1 MLKKEIQK
9 NKAELAIHILI
20 SFVIGVYP
28 LLLFEFN
35 IGSFRIQH
43 LILVICALGVLLYCF
58 LLIKSGEWSFYFCR
72 NRLGFAIAVLT
83 LYAFIKI
90 IYKIIITNEKNL
102 VSYEYEMTILA
113 LSALFFLILSKPE
126 LKVHYFDI
134 LCYSALVIFALLLM
148 KYFCGDGADAVAA
161 VLMKDKEGIASYT
174 ILVCIVGLWQ
184 YLKCK
189 DRFRSFFYIGVLV
202 IGFLVLFV
210 NQNRVSIWIMAMVFL
225 AVPII
230 QRPTAELVKKDMQ
243 MFFVFLFMLCNMSLL
258 TNYTKLLLVDI
269 YYDLEQSVYLELLA
283 AIGGVFFFKYWDRIP
298 EGADLRRL
306 VMRKMRRGYQFLLKL
321 LSIIFIGILLGGNCW
336 SSLTDGFGV
345 AAVKGFAV
353 PLITEVYQ
361 GKSAFYLCFGQFG
374 VFGSLLILIVCV
386 FLIAELRKN
395 YRLDKPATGLLT
407 LVASVF
413 LMQLLFWKVSISV
426 LPIYWIFTVLA
437 VSYKEEKEK
446 VSISKIKFE

>member
-58 LLIKSGEWSFYFCR
+58 LLIRSGEWSLHFCR

-83 LYAFIKI
+83 LYVFIKM

-113 LSALFFLILSKPE
+113 LSALFFLIISKPE
-126 LKVHYFDI
+126 LKVYYFDI
-134 LCYSALVIFALLLM
+134 LCYSALVVFALLLM

-189 DRFRSFFYIGVLV
+189 DRLRSFFYIGVLV

-210 NQNRVSIWIMAMVFL
+210 NQNRVSIWIMTMVFL
-225 AVPII
+225 AIPII
-230 QRPTAELVKKDMQ
+230 YRPTAELVKKDMQ
-243 MFFVFLFMLCNMSLL
+243 MLFVFLFMLCNMSLL

-269 YYDLEQSVYLELLA
+269 HYDLEQSVYLELLA

-298 EGADLRRL
+298 EGVDLKRL
-306 VMRKMRRGYQFLLKL
+306 VMRRMRRGYQFLLKL
-321 LSIIFIGILLGGNCW
+321 IGIILIGILLGGSCW
-336 SSLTDGFGV
+336 SSLPDSFGMT
-345 AAVKGFAV
+345 AVKGFAISLV
-353 PLITEVYQ
+353 NEVYQ
-361 GKSAFYLCFGQFG
+361 GKSAFYLCFEQFG
-374 VFGSLLILIVCV
+374 VIGSLLILNVCA
-386 FLIAELRKN
+386 FLITEVRRN
-395 YRLDKPATGLLT
+395 YRLDKPATGMLT

-413 LMQLLFWKVSISV
+413 FIQLLFWKVSIST
-426 LPIYWIFTVLA
+426 LPVYWVFTVLA